1 MGYLSLHLDSDYLIL
16 KWTPN
21 ELLNSGEEISCKYQK
36 DAKRRLV
43 LLFKEKNVLKIKN
56 LFS

>member
-43 LLFKEKNVLKIKN
+43 VLLKEEK
-56 LFS
+56 